1 MNRRERDP
9 FVVGALVFAVIAL
22 VSFLGFTKNIPFV
35 NEPFEIKAAF
45 RDSTGLKPNSP
56 VRIAGVNVGK
66 VTSVEP
72 AGGGTRAAIVKMAI
86 NDDARPIH
94 EDARAKIRPRIFLEG
109 NFFVDLEP
117 GTSAAE
123 ELDGDTTIPV
133 QRTATPV
140 QFDQVLK
147 ILRRDTRTDVRS
159 ALFELGET
167 QRAGGAHA
175 FRRTLP
181 DQRAA
186 YRYASVV
193 QEALLG
199 ERPGDLGDWVRAQ
212 GVVAQALDRDPQ
224 ALKDLIV
231 AFDTTAAAL
240 ADRDSELRAAV
251 GELPR
256 ALRAALPAFDA
267 LNAALPSVRA
277 FAAAARP
284 AIRSTGPAVDALL
297 PAVRQLRGLV
307 SQAELKGL
315 AADLRSAAPGLARL
329 SRTSVPLLGQLRAL
343 SGCTSDVLVPTGN
356 DKLQDS
362 AFPSNGP
369 VYEELAKWLP
379 GVAGES
385 RSFDANG
392 SWFKVL
398 GQGGAETFNLGNGLF
413 GTTLRPIVGVNPPA
427 DRTRPSLQPDVPC
440 ETQQTPDLR
449 SIPGQPPPSAA
460 ANPAAPA
467 ARARYAKARKTA
479 LALLRRQLRE
489 QGSDTKVLDRD
500 VTLRQ
505 IEQQAARHGLLAQL
519 RRTLKENPA
528 R

>member
-1 MNRRERDP
+1 VNRRDRDP
-9 FVVGALVFAVIAL
+9 VKVGLVVIA
-22 VSFLGFTKNIPFV
+22 VAVVVTFLGFAKNIPFV
-35 NEPFEIKAAF
+35 NEPFEIQAAF
-45 RDSTGLKPNSP
+45 RDASGLKPNSP

-72 AGGGTRAAIVKMAI
+72 EGEGSRASIVKMAI
-86 NDDARPIH
+86 KDDGRPIH
-94 EDARAKIRPRIFLEG
+94 VDARAKIRPRIFLEG
-109 NFFVDLEP
+109 NFFVELEP
-117 GTSAAE
+117 GTSAAK
-123 ELDGDTTIPV
+123 ELDSDTTIPV
-133 QRTATPV
+133 QNTATPV

-147 ILRRDTRTDVRS
+147 ILRRDVRDDLRTTFR
-159 ALFELGET
+159 ELDAT

-175 FRRTLP
+175 FKRSLP
-181 DQRAA
+181 DQAAA
-186 YRYASVV
+186 YRYASIV

-212 GVVAQALDRDPQ
+212 GIVAQALDRDPQ

-231 AFDTTAAAL
+231 AFDATAAAL
-240 ADRDSELRAAV
+240 ADREDDLRDATA
-251 GELPR
+251 ELPR

-277 FAAAARP
+277 LAAAARP

-307 SQAELKGL
+307 STAELKGL
-315 AADLRSAAPGLARL
+315 AADLRGAAPGLARMAR
-329 SRTSVPLLGQLRAL
+329 SSVPLLGQLRAL

-356 DKLQDS
+356 DKLQDA
-362 AFPSNGP
+362 AFPATGP
-369 VYEELAKWLP
+369 VHEELAKWLP
-379 GVAGES
+379 AVAGES

-398 GQGGAETFNLGNGLF
+398 GQGGLETFNLGNGLF
-413 GTTLRPIVGVNPPA
+413 GTTLRPIVGVNPPP
-427 DRTRPSLQPDVPC
+427 DRTRPPLQPSVPC

-449 SIPGQPPPSAA
+449 SIPGAPPPSAR
-460 ANPAAPA
+460 ANPDSPT
-467 ARARYAKARKTA
+467 ARARYQKARATA
-479 LALLRRQLRE
+479 IALLRRELRDA
-489 QGSDTKVLDRD
+489 GKSTKVLDRD

-505 IEQQAARHGLLAQL
+505 IEQLATRNGLVPQL
-519 RRTLKENPA
+519 RRSLKEVRA